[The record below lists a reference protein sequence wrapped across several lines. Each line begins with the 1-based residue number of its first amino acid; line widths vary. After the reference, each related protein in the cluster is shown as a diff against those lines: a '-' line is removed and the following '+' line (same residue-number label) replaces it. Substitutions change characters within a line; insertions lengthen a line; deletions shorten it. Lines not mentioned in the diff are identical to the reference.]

1 MRTPSFVLTCLLFA
15 ACSQPA
21 NTSAPAPKAA
31 PAAEPAPA
39 KVAAAAPVAVVPA
52 PASPV
57 APPVVPLAVPAAAPR
72 SSAAIDPNAF
82 NRLLAAPRRH
92 EAPAAD
98 GAAGGFVEAFEIAAS
113 FEVDRNRLSFGTDLD
128 PEQHFSF
135 FTEAA

>member
-1 MRTPSFVLTCLLFA
+1 MHCPA
-15 ACSQPA
+15 SQP
-21 NTSAPAPKAA
+21 TSKPCRPQISRHRYDPVSDDKF
-31 PAAEPAPA
+31 PIVPA
-39 KVAAAAPVAVVPA
+39 K
-52 PASPV
+52 
-57 APPVVPLAVPAAAPR
+57 R
-72 SSAAIDPNAF
+72 SIIQPEDNGHDDRAF